1 MKKALFLSFF
11 LLSSSHFFGEDTS
24 FNCDPKKFLAD
35 DVLEKVLLH
44 RDSAFNICLD
54 CEDQSCRFKAALLSD
69 EKSLSICKRLFCTA
83 SFASRGFEI
92 PPETPRGK
100 SLFSY
105 KYSISK
111 EGKVKN
117 IKVESTEGVFSSRD
131 AREFIKALTRK
142 TKYVPIEFEGNY
154 YELTNLKSEMS
165 LNTRLGN
172 D

>member
-1 MKKALFLSFF
+1 MKKTLFLSLF
-11 LLSSSHFFGEDTS
+11 LFSSSYFFGGDSS
-24 FNCDPKKFLAD
+24 FNCDPKKFLAE
-35 DVLEKVLLH
+35 DVLEKVLVH

-54 CEDQSCRFKAALLSD
+54 CEDQSCQFKDALLSD

-105 KYSISK
+105 KYSIST

-154 YELTNLKSEMS
+154 YELTDLKSEMS
-165 LNTRLGN
+165 INTRLGN